1 MDGKNVIVLINP
13 TVVDVVQELSQVQ
26 LFVTPQT
33 QQVRLSCPW
42 LSPWV
47 CSDSCPLN
55 QWCHPIILCSVSS
68 PSLLALNL
76 SQHLT
81 IESVIHVRCPKYWSF
96 SFSISPFSDYSRL
109 ISFRITGLISLKSKG
124 LSRVFS
130 NTTVQRHQFLG
141 AQLSL
146 WYNSHIHT
154 WLGKTIALTRWT
166 FVGKVRSLFFNM
178 LSRCVIAFLPRSKHL
193 SISWKHSPSA
203 VILQIQ
209 KKKKKVSHCFP
220 VHLPWS
226 DGTRCHYLSFLN
238 VEF

>member
-1 MDGKNVIVLINP
+1 MDGKNVIVPINP

-26 LFVTPQT
+26 LFVTSRT
-33 QQVRLSCPW
+33 QHVRLSCPW
-42 LSPWV
+42 LSAWV

-55 QWCHPIILCSVSS
+55 QWCHQIISSSVSS

-76 SQHLT
+76 LSIRVFS
-81 IESVIHVRCPKYWSF
+81 IESVLHVRCPKYWSF
-96 SFSISPFSDYSRL
+96 SFSISPFNDYSGL

-130 NTTVQRHQFLG
+130 NTTVQRHQFFG

-146 WYNSHIHT
+146 WYNSPIHI
-154 WLGKTIALTRWT
+154 WLGKTIGLTRWT

-203 VILQIQ
+203 VLCRY
-209 KKKKKVSHCFP
+209 KKI
-220 VHLPWS
+220 
-226 DGTRCHYLSFLN
+226 YI
-238 VEF
+238 